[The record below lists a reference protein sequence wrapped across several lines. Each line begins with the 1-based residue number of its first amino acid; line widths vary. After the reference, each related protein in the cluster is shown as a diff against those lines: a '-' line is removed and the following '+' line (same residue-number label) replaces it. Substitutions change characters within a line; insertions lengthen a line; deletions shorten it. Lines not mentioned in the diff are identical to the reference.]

1 MPTWKHQTRTSNLP
15 PPVRRL
21 PIYLAG
27 FHDGQ
32 DTGLRIALDAITQ
45 ERIRQT
51 HMQATHDASSP
62 AAARHEYAA
71 PRLVD
76 VSKVVAA
83 RFRQ

>member
-1 MPTWKHQTRTSNLP
+1 MKEARPMTDPMTNIRQ
-15 PPVRRL
+15 L
-21 PIYLAG
+21 PIYVEG
-27 FHDGQ
+27 FHAGQ

-51 HMQATHDASSP
+51 HMQATHDAASP

-71 PRLVD
+71 ARRVD
-76 VSKVVAA
+76 VSKVIGA

>member
-1 MPTWKHQTRTSNLP
+1 MPNNLDP
-15 PPVRRL
+15 EIAAL
-21 PIYLAG
+21 PLYQLG

-32 DTGLRIALDAITQ
+32 DVGLRIALDAITQ

-51 HMQATHDASSP
+51 HIQSTHDAASP

-71 PRLVD
+71 ARLVD
-76 VSKVVAA
+76 VSRVIGA